1 MPVKKNRN
9 LLVSRGQSRLREEKK
24 TACARGCV
32 LGVWAERVDTLRQ
45 REEEK
50 EVKRDSSRVEK
61 GMRI

>member
-1 MPVKKNRN
+1 M
-9 LLVSRGQSRLREEKK
+9 
-24 TACARGCV
+24 